1 MTQITGSVEAHQQRL
16 REFWRWC
23 DQPQNVRVM
32 TFTLSGFD
40 HWTFQVVFYGGLLV
54 LEAMQDDLRI
64 SAVLNPMD
72 DTRSR
77 AHQLISRPSCAL
89 ISRGTR

>member
-1 MTQITGSVEAHQQRL
+1 
-16 REFWRWC
+16 
-23 DQPQNVRVM
+23 M

-40 HWTFQVVFYGGLLV
+40 TWTFQVVFYGGLLV
-54 LEAMQDDLRI
+54 LEAMQDELRI

-89 ISRGTR
+89 ISRGIR